1 MLYMK
6 AIKMTNSLEV
16 ADKVRKAI
24 NRLNV
29 FGATAKHCHFETF
42 DNCREQG
49 YTLHAMALS
58 VSGPTR
64 LYISFSECRNSDDI
78 VVYVYHHAQWGN
90 NMPQGDLDWNDKKCF
105 PVGEY
110 DQAAQYIL
118 DRVMKFLYPE
128 KG

>member
-1 MLYMK
+1 
-6 AIKMTNSLEV
+6 MTNSLEV

-49 YTLHAMALS
+49 YTLKVNAAFDSPCPRMY
-58 VSGPTR
+58 V
-64 LYISFSECRNSDDI
+64 SFSECRNSDEI
-78 VVYVYHHAQWGN
+78 VVYVYYHSQWGN
-90 NMPQGDLDWNDKKCF
+90 NMPQGELDWNDRKYF
-105 PVGEY
+105 PKGEF
-110 DQAAQYIL
+110 DAAGQYIL

>member
-1 MLYMK
+1 MK
-6 AIKMTNSLEV
+6 AIRMTNSLEV

-29 FGATAKHCHFETF
+29 FGATAKRCHIETF

-49 YTLHAMALS
+49 YTLK
-58 VSGPTR
+58 VSRIHWRG
-64 LYISFSECRNSDDI
+64 LNISFAEARSSDEI
-78 VVYVYHHAQWGN
+78 VVYVYQNSQWGT
-90 NMPQGDLDWNDKKCF
+90 NMPLDEADWNDRKYF
-105 PVGEY
+105 PDMEY

-118 DRVMKFLYPE
+118 DRVMKFLYPK

>member
-1 MLYMK
+1 MK
-6 AIKMTNSLEV
+6 AIKMTNNLEV

-42 DNCREQG
+42 DNGREQG
-49 YTLHAMALS
+49 YTLK
-58 VSGPTR
+58 VTR
-64 LYISFSECRNSDDI
+64 SEPGRLNISFSECRNSDEI
-78 VVYVYHHAQWGN
+78 VVYVYQNSQWGT
-90 NMPQGDLDWNDKKCF
+90 NMPLDESDWNDRKYF
-105 PVGEY
+105 PEMEY
-110 DQAAQYIL
+110 DRAAQYIL